1 MSNLIGRLRSVGL
14 AKETVKGTAVAPSYW
29 LPYTGFNPNP
39 IIQTKQKD
47 GATGRI
53 ESGYESNIVSQYA
66 QPSVDGILT
75 DKAIGLLL
83 LSALGTV
90 GSVAKSAPN
99 TSVYDHT
106 FTVKNDNDHPALTMS
121 YKDAIYGKQIAYAM
135 LNKLEIEAKLG
146 DFVRYKAE
154 FLAKLEA
161 DGALTPAV
169 TAENAFVP
177 KHISVK
183 IATDV
188 ASLSGATATPL
199 QSVKLSVN
207 KNGEVVFGLGSQDP
221 ASIVNKELE
230 ISGDLECL
238 LNDNSWKALFTGNT
252 AKAMSITLQSDAVIG
267 TSSAPALVFTFNKV
281 VFNTYKE
288 SGSLKD
294 LIKESVG
301 FDMLYSVTDS
311 KAVQAVLTNL
321 ATSY

>member
-29 LPYTGFNPNP
+29 LPYTGFTPNP
-39 IIQTKQKD
+39 VIQNKIKD

-53 ESGYESNIVSQYA
+53 EAGHENAIVSQMA

-83 LSALGTV
+83 LAGLGSV
-90 GSVAKSAPN
+90 SSVAKSAPN

-106 FTVKNDNDHPALTMS
+106 FTIKNDNDHPALTLS
-121 YKDAIYGKQIAYAM
+121 YKDAIYGKQIAYSM
-135 LNKLEIEAKLG
+135 LNKLEIEAKLS

-154 FLAKLEA
+154 FISKLEA
-161 DGALTPAV
+161 DGALTPATV
-169 TAENAFVP
+169 AENAFVP

-188 ASLSGATATPL
+188 ASLSGATAFPL
-199 QSVKLSVN
+199 QSIKLAVN
-207 KNGEVVFGLGSQDP
+207 KNAEAVFGLGSHDP
-221 ASIVNKELE
+221 ASIINKEFEL
-230 ISGDLECL
+230 SGDIECL
-238 LNDNSWKALFTGNT
+238 LNDNAWKALFTGGTN
-252 AKAMSITLQSDAVIG
+252 KAMEITLLSDTVIG
-267 TSSAPALVFTFNKV
+267 TSSAPKLVFTFNKV

-288 SGSLKD
+288 NGNLKD
-294 LIKESVG
+294 LIKENVG
-301 FDMLYSVTDS
+301 FQAMYSQTDS
-311 KAVQAVLTNL
+311 KMVQAVLTNL

>member
-1 MSNLIGRLRSVGL
+1 MSKIIGRLRSVGL
-14 AKETVKGTAVAPSYW
+14 AKESTKGTAVAPAYW

-39 IIQTKQKD
+39 VIQTKQKD

-53 ESGYESNIVSQYA
+53 EAGYESNIISKYA

-75 DKAIGLLL
+75 DKAFGLLL
-83 LSALGTV
+83 LAGLGSV
-90 GSVAKSAPN
+90 ASVAKSAPN
-99 TSVYDHT
+99 AVVCDHT

-121 YKDAIYGKQIAYAM
+121 YKDAIYGKQIAYSM

-154 FLAKLEA
+154 FLSKLEA

-177 KHISVK
+177 KHITVK
-183 IATDV
+183 IADTV
-188 ASLSGATATPL
+188 AGLAGASAVAL

-207 KNGEVVFGLGSQDP
+207 KNGEVVFGLGSDEP

-230 ISGDLECL
+230 ISGDIECL
-238 LNDNSWKALFTGNT
+238 LNDNSWKTLFTGGT
-252 AKAMSITLQSDAVIG
+252 SKAMSIAITSDTVIG
-267 TSSAPALVFTFNKV
+267 TSGNPAVVFTFNKV

-288 SGSLKD
+288 NGSLKD

-301 FDMLYSVTDS
+301 FDTLYSVTDS
-311 KAVQAVLTNL
+311 KMVEAVLTNL